1 MNKHI
6 TLVIDE
12 KTADFLL
19 AILNSIDDKEVV
31 RIMEN
36 LDTAKEGMNFI
47 KEMSEG
53 IHANGWCKDENCL
66 DKQNGK

>member
-47 KEMSEG
+47 KEM
-53 IHANGWCKDENCL
+53 
-66 DKQNGK
+66 